1 MFGLRLLSVIRP
13 DTSPTTET
21 PENSRLFGK
30 IISKLEI
37 RPNMS
42 GIRYPTKSEYTMS
55 EVHRLKRLLFREV
68 AAGMRSPFFLLA
80 NMQLSAPKIVKVRH
94 DLNFDLLNCGLI
106 QNYFVYL
113 QRT

>member
-1 MFGLRLLSVIRP
+1 MNEVH
-13 DTSPTTET
+13 
-21 PENSRLFGK
+21 K
-30 IISKLEI
+30 
-37 RPNMS
+37 
-42 GIRYPTKSEYTMS
+42 
-55 EVHRLKRLLFREV
+55 VHRLFYGEV
-68 AAGMRSPFFLLA
+68 AAGMRPPFLLLA